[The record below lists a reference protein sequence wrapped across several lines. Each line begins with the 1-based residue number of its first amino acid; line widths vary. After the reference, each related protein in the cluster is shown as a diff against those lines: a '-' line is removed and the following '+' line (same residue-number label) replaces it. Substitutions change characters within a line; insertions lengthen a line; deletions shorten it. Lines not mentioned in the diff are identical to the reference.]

1 MATAIP
7 DREERIKNAISFF
20 ASEHRRLTRRPLG
33 HTFLYKYLAFFDF
46 AIMEKTG
53 HPSLGLLYSTRGKG
67 PSPIRRGKLKSDRF
81 IFLPRG
87 EGRYIVTA
95 AGEPDLS
102 CFSPSEANE
111 MRRLVETY
119 AHRFAKAYDSGEGG
133 YKETGFW
140 RRARSAR
147 TKEGVG
153 YDDVFDDDFFIK
165 YKEAYEMSSLR
176 VLIEK
181 YVTQMK
187 ELEGRIADTKHKLEI
202 VMEASRLLAEEGLAD
217 EYPSERSGED
227 RTYQKDR

>member
-1 MATAIP
+1 
-7 DREERIKNAISFF
+7 
-20 ASEHRRLTRRPLG
+20 
-33 HTFLYKYLAFFDF
+33 
-46 AIMEKTG
+46 
-53 HPSLGLLYSTRGKG
+53 
-67 PSPIRRGKLKSDRF
+67 
-81 IFLPRG
+81 
-87 EGRYIVTA
+87 
-95 AGEPDLS
+95 
-102 CFSPSEANE
+102 

-140 RRARSAR
+140 KRARSAR
-147 TKEGVG
+147 TNEGVD